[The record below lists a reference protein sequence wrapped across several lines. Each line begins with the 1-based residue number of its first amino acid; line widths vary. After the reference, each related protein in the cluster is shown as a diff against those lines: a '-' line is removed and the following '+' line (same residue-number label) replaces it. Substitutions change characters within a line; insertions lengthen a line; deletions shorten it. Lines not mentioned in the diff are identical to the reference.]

1 MEFEPLLAPGIHDLT
16 KETLEEHFVSPF
28 SLQEKRKQL
37 LERFG
42 FLLEKVE
49 EVGIAFEIWING
61 SFVTSKDE
69 PNDIDIAFF
78 YDPIQANALPDEKKL
93 LFSEIANNSLTKY
106 RYNCD
111 VYFLANNNTNLRS
124 YWRGWFGFTR
134 TETAKG
140 FARITI

>member
-1 MEFEPLLAPGIHDLT
+1 M
-16 KETLEEHFVSPF
+16 K
-28 SLQEKRKQL
+28 
-37 LERFG
+37 
-42 FLLEKVE
+42 
-49 EVGIAFEIWING
+49 
-61 SFVTSKDE
+61 
-69 PNDIDIAFF
+69 NDIDIAFF
-78 YDPIQANALPDEKKL
+78 YDPIQANALPDEKKV

-140 FARITI
+140 FARITV